1 MIPFGAYVQ
10 AEVIPKDSDK
20 NTQVKRSVSAIALM
34 SLMNGRGIYL
44 FCNMSTKLLRAMIR
58 SSMFLKGKFN
68 TIGKFQKMKTRLVA
82 GGNGQEKELYENMSS
97 PTMANKSVFMFIAL
111 AAILKQKMETVD
123 NNQALC

>member
-44 FCNMSTKLLRAMIR
+44 FCNMSTKSEFRANHWTELAMPD
-58 SSMFLKGKFN
+58 
-68 TIGKFQKMKTRLVA
+68 LVIEHL
-82 GGNGQEKELYENMSS
+82 N
-97 PTMANKSVFMFIAL
+97 
-111 AAILKQKMETVD
+111 
-123 NNQALC
+123 